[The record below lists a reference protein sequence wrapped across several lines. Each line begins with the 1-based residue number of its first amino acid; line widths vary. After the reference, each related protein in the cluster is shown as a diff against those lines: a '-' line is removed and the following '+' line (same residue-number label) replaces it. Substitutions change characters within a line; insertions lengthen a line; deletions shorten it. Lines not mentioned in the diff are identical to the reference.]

1 MSVGAE
7 SARSDIDFQSR
18 KSFLDRTV
26 WWQMPEIPAYMK
38 PRVTWVAI
46 DKKAETSQGLQAA
59 AQRVFNFFAGLA
71 ILFALWWLGGY
82 LIYLNPST
90 THFADFGPIPTF
102 QAFPVLWEEGTIQ
115 NAVTAS
121 GYRLGMGLLIAIACG
136 IPIGILIGRSKK
148 FREVSNAPFQLLR
161 MISPLSWE
169 PIAVIVFLTWNQ
181 AIIFL
186 LAIAAVWPVAFST
199 AAGLSKVD
207 PAWFNVA
214 RNLGAKPWH
223 LLTQIILPAIAFDV
237 LTGIRLALGVAWIV
251 LVPAEFLGV
260 TSGLGYSI
268 EDARE
273 TLSYNH
279 LTAMVLVIGVIGFTL
294 DSLCVL
300 LIKRFSWH
308 RSG

>member
-1 MSVGAE
+1 MSNGAVPAKAEKSSALQDKSSGLEQGASLLSGHASAPRGE
-7 SARSDIDFQSR
+7 SARNM
-18 KSFLDRTV
+18 KSMGRRAFN
-26 WWQMPEIPAYMK
+26 
-38 PRVTWVAI
+38 WVA
-46 DKKAETSQGLQAA
+46 GLT
-59 AQRVFNFFAGLA
+59 

-102 QAFPVLWEEGTIQ
+102 QAFPVLWEDGTIQ
-115 NAVTAS
+115 RAVSSS
-121 GYRLGMGLLIAIACG
+121 GYRLGIGLTIAICCG
-136 IPIGILIGRSKK
+136 IPLGILMGRSKR
-148 FREVSNAPFQLLR
+148 FREISNSPFQLLR

-169 PIAVIVFLTWNQ
+169 PIAVIVFITWNQ

-186 LAIAAVWPVAFST
+186 IAIAAVWPVAFST
-199 AAGLSKVD
+199 AAGLAKVD
-207 PAWFNVA
+207 PAWFKVA

-223 LLTQIILPAIAFDV
+223 TLTQIILPAIAFDI

-273 TLSYNH
+273 TLSYDH
-279 LTAMVLVIGVIGFTL
+279 LTAMVLVIGVIGYAL
-294 DSLCVL
+294 DSTCALA
-300 LIKRFSWH
+300 IKRFSYH
-308 RSG
+308 RAG